1 MCPFI
6 LVKKRAWVNIC
17 VGLPGFEPAPAALVS
32 DAPTLVAAP
41 DLVCRC

>member
-6 LVKKRAWVNIC
+6 LVNKRPRLQTS